1 MLLSKNVNND
11 VSKDSPILNLRMRV
25 SPRHFDFLK
34 ISGPRAVQNADCY
47 GQIVSPHPIYKLN
60 YSKQERYY
68 KNISYSIIIIII
80 IIIISSSIIVIIFVI
95 IVMIM
100 IQFHLFDK
108 RNS

>member
-1 MLLSKNVNND
+1 MGIIRD
-11 VSKDSPILNLRMRV
+11 
-25 SPRHFDFLK
+25 
-34 ISGPRAVQNADCY
+34 DCY

-80 IIIISSSIIVIIFVI
+80 RIIIISSSIIIIIFVI

>member
-1 MLLSKNVNND
+1 
-11 VSKDSPILNLRMRV
+11 MR
-25 SPRHFDFLK
+25 
-34 ISGPRAVQNADCY
+34 
-47 GQIVSPHPIYKLN
+47 PHSIYKLN

-80 IIIISSSIIVIIFVI
+80 IIIISSSSSIINIIFVI